1 MACESLP
8 MRASH
13 CIEAGGLPRHHDD
26 PFDRMLIAQARL
38 EQLLLMSADPV
49 FARYEVPL
57 FEPSERSA

>member
-1 MACESLP
+1 
-8 MRASH
+8 MRAAY

-38 EQLLLMSADPV
+38 EELLLVSADPV

-57 FEPSERSA
+57 FEYSKR